1 MTMILNRLVLNNII
15 IESRDSDHFI
25 NATQLCKA
33 NNKLFGNWIDQK
45 SSKELIKALEETLK
59 NELEMST
66 QMNNNLENSNI
77 GILIL
82 ERSAQI
88 HNKSK
93 LTKVKVI
100 DIKVG
105 GNHSGS
111 WIHPDLAIP
120 LAQWVSPPFSIQVTK
135 WIRELLI
142 TGRVSIE
149 SQKTNQE
156 LIELT
161 KQLAIKDKQ
170 LEISQSKQLD
180 LKSEIKNMETFQED
194 GYIYLTTTKQYSQY
208 NVFRL
213 GRTINLNQRM
223 RYYELGRVQ
232 DDKFYYVYIYK
243 SANHELLEHI
253 LRRFLRKYMEDSESN
268 KDMYVLPFNILQP
281 FVEKICKTFNENM
294 IATANDMI
302 ESNIDFIDN
311 KKPNDIAPFIEPFL
325 YSRSKNDIDDYNEF
339 MNLQPLYYEDMVNK
353 YSIYHGIEILTP
365 KEEIYNMHCEV
376 DIKCPHSRR
385 QVQVRTLLNSLGC
398 NDCFKDKKLAEK
410 TAELYTEKLSNFDDY
425 EVIEIMEIHDS
436 MKGFDRIRIKMQNR
450 VIEKLQT
457 ENIALVSEYT
467 NSDNTFYYLCSYGHK
482 NTTTWGALG
491 KKKNKFCRTC
501 SGLDTV
507 IEQSKKTK
515 QITDQEL
522 IELADSFGWTHI
534 ERTNKSGVYKW
545 ECPNGHFVTK
555 VVRELKR
562 AYCANCNEIKKKK
575 NK

>member
-1 MTMILNRLVLNNII
+1 
-15 IESRDSDHFI
+15 
-25 NATQLCKA
+25 
-33 NNKLFGNWIDQK
+33 
-45 SSKELIKALEETLK
+45 
-59 NELEMST
+59 
-66 QMNNNLENSNI
+66 
-77 GILIL
+77 
-82 ERSAQI
+82 
-88 HNKSK
+88 
-93 LTKVKVI
+93 
-100 DIKVG
+100 
-105 GNHSGS
+105 
-111 WIHPDLAIP
+111 
-120 LAQWVSPPFSIQVTK
+120 
-135 WIRELLI
+135 
-142 TGRVSIE
+142 
-149 SQKTNQE
+149 
-156 LIELT
+156 
-161 KQLAIKDKQ
+161 
-170 LEISQSKQLD
+170 
-180 LKSEIKNMETFQED
+180 
-194 GYIYLTTTKQYSQY
+194 
-208 NVFRL
+208 
-213 GRTINLNQRM
+213 M

-232 DDKFYYVYIYK
+232 DDKFYYVYIFK

-294 IATANDMI
+294 IDTANYMI

-311 KKPNDIAPFIEPFL
+311 KKSNDIVPFIEPFL

-353 YSIYHGIEILTP
+353 YSIYPGVEILTP

-398 NDCFKDKKLAEK
+398 NDCFKNKKLAEK
-410 TAELYTEKLSNFDDY
+410 TAELYTEKLSNFDNY
-425 EVIEIMEIHDS
+425 EVIEIMKIHDS

-482 NTTTWGALG
+482 NTTTWGALN

-562 AYCANCNEIKKKK
+562 AYCADCKTIEKE
-575 NK
+575 NKVT